1 MNWNSYTKYVIPRT
15 QTLEQGAM
23 FLGDV
28 SNAERA

>member
-1 MNWNSYTKYVIPRT
+1 MNLSSHAKYVIPRT

-28 SNAERA
+28 SNAKPA